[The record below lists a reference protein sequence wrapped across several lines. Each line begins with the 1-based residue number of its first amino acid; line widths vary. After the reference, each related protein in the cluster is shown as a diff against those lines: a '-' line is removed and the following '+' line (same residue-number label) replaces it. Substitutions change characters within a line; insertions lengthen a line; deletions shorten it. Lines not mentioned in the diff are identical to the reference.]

1 MDLEALPPEDP
12 AAASA
17 ADGSPEPAPW
27 AAAATDAAGGW
38 LPPAETAAQP
48 TARRLGLSRSTRILS
63 GAVALSVVATGAWAA
78 GAALHSSSPT
88 VKFQPAASTAAA
100 ATGGTGAAGTAPTGP
115 VPHRRFGFGGGAGV
129 VASVDP
135 SAPSFAV
142 TVPTRPVAPA
152 TPGAAPTTP
161 TTKTATIKVT
171 SATTYLL
178 TEQGTSGDIATG
190 MRILAM
196 GTANTDGT
204 LAATAVEVVQAGI
217 GPAGPKPP
225 AAPTTPGAAP
235 VNPNAPVRP
244 GLPANAP
251 FAVGTVKSVTTGS
264 AGALSVVVSSPRGD
278 RTVMVSSTTTVTKTV
293 KATFGDVK
301 VGDTVLARG
310 QHNTDGS
317 VSATAVQI
325 VAAGLKA
332 PGKFGFGRGPG
343 SGFGPGFGFGPGWGF
358 GGRGH
363 GPGGFGGRG
372 PKGQET
378 GGSTPPA
385 AGQAATTA
393 GTTI

>member
-1 MDLEALPPEDP
+1 
-12 AAASA
+12 
-17 ADGSPEPAPW
+17 
-27 AAAATDAAGGW
+27 
-38 LPPAETAAQP
+38 
-48 TARRLGLSRSTRILS
+48 
-63 GAVALSVVATGAWAA
+63 
-78 GAALHSSSPT
+78 
-88 VKFQPAASTAAA
+88 
-100 ATGGTGAAGTAPTGP
+100 
-115 VPHRRFGFGGGAGV
+115 
-129 VASVDP
+129 
-135 SAPSFAV
+135 V

-152 TPGAAPTTP
+152 TPGAAPATP

-171 SATTYLL
+171 ATTTYLL

-196 GTANTDGT
+196 GTGNADGT
-204 LAATAVEVVQAGI
+204 LTATAVEVVQAGI

-225 AAPTTPGAAP
+225 SAPTTPGAAP

-251 FAVGTVKSVTTGS
+251 FAAGTVKSVTTGS
-264 AGALSVVVSSPRGD
+264 GGALSVVVSSPRGD
-278 RTVMVSSTTTVTKTV
+278 RTVTVSSTTTVTKTV

-301 VGDTVLARG
+301 VGDTVVARG
-310 QHNTDGS
+310 QHNTDGT

-332 PGKFGFGRGPG
+332 PGKFGFGPGPG
-343 SGFGPGFGFGPGWGF
+343 LGFGFGPGLGFGPGFMF

-372 PKGQET
+372 PKGPET
-378 GGSTPPA
+378 GGSTPPV